1 MRKNKNS
8 LLAIDPGTRHLGFAS
23 FQNRSLEDYG
33 VKDVRYVAGAEDVFA
48 AVATIIDR
56 LIAQKRPYAVALEL
70 NHFSQIQQ
78 NLKLM
83 LCIGKIKQV
92 ARRHRIRVFELDP
105 RTIRKVVCR
114 NGNATKR
121 ELARTVSVKYP
132 EMLPYLES
140 NRRWRERYYQNAFD
154 AIAVGLAFQAMAS
167 TFDGS
172 RSRQRTRYTRSN

>member
-1 MRKNKNS
+1 MRKKQNS

-23 FQNRSLEDYG
+23 FEDRNLEDYG
-33 VKDVRYVAGAEDVFA
+33 VKDVGYVAGAEDVFA
-48 AVATIIDR
+48 AIATIMDR
-56 LIAQKRPYAVALEL
+56 LMSQKRPQAVVLEK
-70 NHFSQIQQ
+70 NNFSQIQQ
-78 NLKLM
+78 NIRLTLA
-83 LCIGKIKQV
+83 IGKIKQV

-121 ELARTVSVKYP
+121 ELARTVSVRYP
-132 EMLPYLES
+132 EMLAYLES

-172 RSRQRTRYTRSN
+172 RSRQRTRQTRSK

>member
-1 MRKNKNS
+1 MRKNQTS

-23 FQNRSLEDYG
+23 FEDHNLEDYG

-48 AVATIIDR
+48 AVATIMDR
-56 LIAQKRPYAVALEL
+56 LIGQKRPQAVALEK
-70 NHFSQIQQ
+70 NNFSQIQQ
-78 NLKLM
+78 NIRLTLA
-83 LCIGKIKQV
+83 IGKIKQV

-114 NGNATKR
+114 NGNTTKR

-132 EMLPYLES
+132 EMIAYLES

-167 TFDGS
+167 TFTI
-172 RSRQRTRYTRSN
+172 RKRR